1 MSQTTLKRLPVVFL
15 PLIFA
20 LLPHARGWNETVHLD
35 SPALVGNKIGNP
47 TRRRVFIYLPPGYER
62 DSDRYYP
69 TLYVLHGW
77 GGDDK
82 IGQTVSDIAD
92 KLILDGDIKP
102 MILAAPDTKG
112 KTYIGTFYTNS
123 SLNGRWE
130 DFITQD
136 LVQFVERNYRAVRR
150 SRSRGIMGVSMGGY
164 GAIKLALKHP
174 DIFSV
179 VYGNVPALLRFS
191 EPDPVGFPM
200 WAWQQIVGLQSV
212 EEMLAI
218 GGAAV
223 MMMSSGAALAAN
235 LSNPP
240 FFFDVPYQLVG
251 GQLEKVDRVFDRI
264 VAETPLAMLDNY
276 EKQVRQL
283 KGIAFDAATQDV
295 FIDILPSCKE
305 FSQALDNLKIDH
317 TFEVFTGGHTD
328 RFADRCQTTI
338 LPFFSDLLLFGQ
350 EFSITQ
356 IAAKAK
362 LAVTWGQIK
371 SAN

>member
-1 MSQTTLKRLPVVFL
+1 
-15 PLIFA
+15 
-20 LLPHARGWNETVHLD
+20 
-35 SPALVGNKIGNP
+35 
-47 TRRRVFIYLPPGYER
+47 
-62 DSDRYYP
+62 
-69 TLYVLHGW
+69 
-77 GGDDK
+77 
-82 IGQTVSDIAD
+82 
-92 KLILDGDIKP
+92 

-136 LVQFVERNYRAVRR
+136 LVQFVERNYRAVRQ

-179 VYGNVPALLRFS
+179 VYGNVPALLRFT

-200 WAWQQIVGLQSV
+200 WAWQQMVGLQSV
-212 EEMLAI
+212 EEMLRI
-218 GGAAV
+218 GKVAV
-223 MMMSSGAALAAN
+223 MMMSAGAALTAN

-240 FFFDVPYQLVG
+240 FFFDVPYQLVD

-264 VAETPLAMLDNY
+264 VAETPLAMLADY

-295 FIDILPSCKE
+295 FVDILPSCKE

-317 TFEVFTGGHTD
+317 TFEVFAGEHAD
-328 RFADRCQTTI
+328 RFADRCQTVI
-338 LPFFSDLLLFGQ
+338 LPFFLTCYSLGRTPQSLRWQ
-350 EFSITQ
+350 PRR
-356 IAAKAK
+356 
-362 LAVTWGQIK
+362 
-371 SAN
+371 N